1 MQLESGLEG
10 EGRMECGCIEGR
22 KRKARVQRREEGER
36 RFFCRGERER
46 GRFVLKVLLLYRVL
60 YLWFSRAVV
69 VFVSISGSIRP
80 IMQPSFSS
88 SPADDGILT
97 VVFDDMQYL

>member
-1 MQLESGLEG
+1 MRLYRREKEKSASAKEG
-10 EGRMECGCIEGR
+10 G
-22 KRKARVQRREEGER
+22 RREEILLSR
-36 RFFCRGERER
+36 RER
-46 GRFVLKVLLLYRVL
+46 KEGRFVLKVLLLYRVL

>member
-22 KRKARVQRREEGER
+22 SASAKEGGRREEILLSR
-36 RFFCRGERER
+36 RER
-46 GRFVLKVLLLYRVL
+46 KGGRFVLKVLLLYRVL

-88 SPADDGILT
+88 SPADGILT